1 MTKAELLEFLT
12 QNGITTAVYFEN
24 AAADG
29 YFVLKNKFSWEV
41 SLRERGVEL
50 DCMGFPTEED
60 ALAYLAQK
68 LLGKEVSL

>member
-1 MTKAELLEFLT
+1 MTKAEFLEFL
-12 QNGITTAVYFEN
+12 NKNSITTAVYFEN

-29 YFVLKNKFSWEV
+29 YFVLKSKFRWEV

-50 DCMGFPTEED
+50 NCMGFPSQED

-68 LLGKEVSL
+68 LTKNR